1 MNDFKEY
8 SAAFHDHQNELM
20 HYGVPGMTW
29 DPSKKKK
36 NGQKTEQRKKK
47 NGQKIE
53 EQKKKEDRLAKE
65 RTVSDIASSAGK
77 GQLGVQLAKA
87 VYDAIPKKHNEITG
101 SLKNTKL
108 SGKKIAPKGEPTKEE
123 LLAGKKKRR
132 GKYKRGT
139 YAERR
144 KG

>member
-8 SAAFHDHQNELM
+8 SAAFHDRQNELM
-20 HYGVPGMTW
+20 HYGVPGMKW
-29 DPSKKKK
+29 DPSKRKK
-36 NGQKTEQRKKK
+36 NGQKTE
-47 NGQKIE
+47 
-53 EQKKKEDRLAKE
+53 EQKKREDRLAKE
-65 RTVSDIASSAGK
+65 RKASDIAYSAGK

-87 VYDAIPKKHNEITG
+87 VYDAIPKKHSEITG
-101 SLKNTKL
+101 SLKNAKL

>member
-8 SAAFHDHQNELM
+8 SAAFHDRQNELM
-20 HYGVPGMTW
+20 HYGVPGMKW
-29 DPSKKKK
+29 DPSKRKK
-36 NGQKTEQRKKK
+36 NGQKT
-47 NGQKIE
+47 E

-65 RTVSDIASSAGK
+65 RTASDIASSAGK

-87 VYDAIPKKHNEITG
+87 VYDAIPKKHSEITG
-101 SLKNTKL
+101 SLKNAKL